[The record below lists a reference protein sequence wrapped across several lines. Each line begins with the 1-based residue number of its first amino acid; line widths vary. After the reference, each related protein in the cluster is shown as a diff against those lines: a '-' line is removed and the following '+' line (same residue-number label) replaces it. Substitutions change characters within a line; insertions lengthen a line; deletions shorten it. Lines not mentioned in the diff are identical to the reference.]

1 MLRRHKQGEKGDYLS
16 TNDNA
21 MLTLISWGK
30 CPSHFYKNR
39 VVCEQC
45 FKVYKLIDV
54 ERDKAMEKMHHKQ
67 DMAKAKRLGAVGAG
81 TTSTAQRIN

>member
-16 TNDNA
+16 TNDNTHVDSDI
-21 MLTLISWGK
+21 LGQNY
-30 CPSHFYKNR
+30 PSHFYKNR

-54 ERDKAMEKMHHKQ
+54 ERDKAMEKNASETRHGK
-67 DMAKAKRLGAVGAG
+67 
-81 TTSTAQRIN
+81 S